1 MEAGKQHSTVGNLTL
16 HTAML
21 KEIALDLPSVLTNQT
36 HAKAADRKIST
47 SASALS
53 LPQVTHRSPE
63 SFLQVPEKT
72 NADFSGKRRDS
83 Y

>member
-1 MEAGKQHSTVGNLTL
+1 MEAGKQHSAVSNLIL

-53 LPQVTHRSPE
+53 LPQVTHRSLE
-63 SFLQVPEKT
+63 FSQVPEKT